1 MENELL
7 DEASFQTWEEWQAE
21 EWRRTCAL
29 THADILRICSL
40 SSFVDSMTTVWE
52 RMDESL

>member
-29 THADILRICSL
+29 TYADIMRICGLGASL
-40 SSFVDSMTTVWE
+40 ATADLVGGE
-52 RMDESL
+52 LP

>member
-40 SSFVDSMTTVWE
+40 SSFVDSMTTVWK